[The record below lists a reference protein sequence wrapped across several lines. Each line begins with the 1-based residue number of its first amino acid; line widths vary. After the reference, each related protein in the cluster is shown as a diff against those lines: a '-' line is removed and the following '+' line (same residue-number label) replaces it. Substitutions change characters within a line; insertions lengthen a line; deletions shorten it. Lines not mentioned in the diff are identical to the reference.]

1 MARNVR
7 ISEPGYGGSGNYAEG
22 LFSTDI
28 GATSFQDDQ
37 EAEAWVKDPENSN
50 SYSRRSGGRSV

>member
-1 MARNVR
+1 MLEYLSQDMVVQV
-7 ISEPGYGGSGNYAEG
+7 IMQVG